1 MTGVGSSPNAERTA
15 RLVHGMLLLGTV
27 VVGCVVIA
35 VGSRAF
41 PTVSDPLPR
50 TLLRAVVIGLAL
62 FRTVALQIVR
72 RTLPAAP
79 AHERQAWWAANAPRL
94 VALWAVPEGVG
105 IAGAVLAV
113 VARDMLV
120 AVLVL
125 GWAVVML
132 FLHAPGR
139 IAEV

>member
-1 MTGVGSSPNAERTA
+1 MTGAGSSATPERTA
-15 RLVHGMLLLGTV
+15 RLVHGMLLVGTV

-41 PTVSDPLPR
+41 PAVSDRLPR

-62 FRTVALQIVR
+62 FGTIALQVVR
-72 RTLPAAP
+72 GTLPAAP
-79 AHERQAWWAANAPRL
+79 AQERQAWWAANAPRL

-113 VARDMLV
+113 VARDMAI

-132 FLHAPGR
+132 FVHAPGR
-139 IAEV
+139 VAEA